1 MNTTNTSNC
10 GIDFKPGSNQLM
22 TIYIIV
28 FVVGLIV
35 NLITLGPIIQQ
46 VRGHN
51 VLGVYLLN
59 LSISDL
65 LYTLTMPLWIHYY
78 HNNHVW
84 TLGRPACLIAGFLF
98 YSNMYVS
105 IGLLCCISVDRCLAV
120 KYPLH
125 AKVFRKCRY
134 ACVLSAVV
142 VLVVMGTHAVA
153 AWLNYDLKAQVGCYE
168 NYPLT
173 IHVARVNLIRVA
185 FGFLVPLLLLTFC
198 YFKIFQGVQRSIGV
212 EDRWKR
218 KVKLL
223 SIAVIVI
230 FSFCFAPYHIILL
243 LRTAVFYQDQAN
255 SCPFENQVY
264 HYFTVSLAMSIL
276 NSVVDPIL
284 YVLLSNGVKEDMK
297 NMARFPFRRKR
308 QLGSR
313 TFSILSTMLS
323 QNPGSTIR

>member
-1 MNTTNTSNC
+1 MNTTTNASNC
-10 GIDFKPGSNQLM
+10 GINFKPGSDLLM
-22 TIYIIV
+22 AIYIIV

-46 VRGHN
+46 VRSRN

-65 LYTLTMPLWIHYY
+65 LYILTMPLWIHYY
-78 HNNHVW
+78 HNDHVW
-84 TLGRPACLIAGFLF
+84 TLGRPACLIAGFVF
-98 YSNMYVS
+98 YSNLYVS

-125 AKVFRKCRY
+125 VKVFRKRRY
-134 ACVLSAVV
+134 ACILSAVV

-153 AWLNYDLKAQVGCYE
+153 AWLNHDFKAQKRCYE
-168 NYPLT
+168 SYPLSV
-173 IHVARVNLIRVA
+173 HVARVNLIRVA

-198 YFKIFQGVQRSIGV
+198 YFKMFQGVQKSIGV
-212 EDRWKR
+212 KDQGKR

-243 LRTAVFYQDQAN
+243 LRTVVFYHQAN
-255 SCPFENQVY
+255 SCPFEDQVY
-264 HYFTVSLAMSIL
+264 HYFSVSLAMSIL

-297 NMARFPFRRKR
+297 NMANFHFRRKK

-313 TFSILSTMLS
+313 TVSILSTRI
-323 QNPGSTIR
+323 QDWQ